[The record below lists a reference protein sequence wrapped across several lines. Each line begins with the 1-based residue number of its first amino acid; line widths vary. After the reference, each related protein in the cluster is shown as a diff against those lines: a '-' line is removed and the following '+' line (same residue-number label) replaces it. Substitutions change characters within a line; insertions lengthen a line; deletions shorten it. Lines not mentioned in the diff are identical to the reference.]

1 MSIVSRLL
9 GSLSQ
14 TPKEL
19 ELLPQI
25 EQLANAQ
32 DWGSV
37 QQLVTDNPTLLG
49 DLASALILELAA
61 AARQQGHEAVALT
74 LEDYLPLLMAARDR
88 GIEQVFREAAD
99 ADLTGN
105 DALSTEQFSD
115 VPLELAD
122 TLQRALA
129 LQALFGAM
137 EQPED
142 LAEAASLWHSLIRH
156 PGFAR
161 AASSFRLAVARS
173 AALILGR
180 SFELTGDL
188 SDLEEAI
195 DLWRSGVALSQEDPP
210 ILLIC
215 LTQLGHALHTH
226 AIASPATANADLDAA
241 VEAYRACWLQAP
253 PGRKAAAAANL
264 AHGLAARSKL
274 TGQPADLD
282 EAIERYAEA
291 RQTMSLVARS
301 SAEVL
306 SGQADSLLTRY
317 RMAADPR
324 DLDDGINTQRLA
336 AQRTASDSAMLPDRL
351 YQLANALTMRYDLTG
366 QAHDLEEAIASLH
379 AAIQLSPPGDPN
391 LQRYARSLGECL
403 RRYYANAGLNV

>member
-105 DALSTEQFSD
+105 DGLSTEQFSD

-129 LQALFGAM
+129 FGSAIVGQRGAIVRDIDFYRRHAQSWSLPAL
-137 EQPED
+137 D
-142 LAEAASLWHSLIRH
+142 
-156 PGFAR
+156 
-161 AASSFRLAVARS
+161 
-173 AALILGR
+173 
-180 SFELTGDL
+180 
-188 SDLEEAI
+188 
-195 DLWRSGVALSQEDPP
+195 
-210 ILLIC
+210 
-215 LTQLGHALHTH
+215 
-226 AIASPATANADLDAA
+226 
-241 VEAYRACWLQAP
+241 
-253 PGRKAAAAANL
+253 
-264 AHGLAARSKL
+264 
-274 TGQPADLD
+274 
-282 EAIERYAEA
+282 
-291 RQTMSLVARS
+291 
-301 SAEVL
+301 
-306 SGQADSLLTRY
+306 
-317 RMAADPR
+317 
-324 DLDDGINTQRLA
+324 
-336 AQRTASDSAMLPDRL
+336 
-351 YQLANALTMRYDLTG
+351 
-366 QAHDLEEAIASLH
+366 
-379 AAIQLSPPGDPN
+379 
-391 LQRYARSLGECL
+391 
-403 RRYYANAGLNV
+403 

>member
-1 MSIVSRLL
+1 
-9 GSLSQ
+9 
-14 TPKEL
+14 
-19 ELLPQI
+19 LPQI

-161 AASSFRLAVARS
+161 AA
-173 AALILGR
+173 
-180 SFELTGDL
+180 
-188 SDLEEAI
+188 
-195 DLWRSGVALSQEDPP
+195 
-210 ILLIC
+210 
-215 LTQLGHALHTH
+215 
-226 AIASPATANADLDAA
+226 
-241 VEAYRACWLQAP
+241 
-253 PGRKAAAAANL
+253 
-264 AHGLAARSKL
+264 
-274 TGQPADLD
+274 
-282 EAIERYAEA
+282 
-291 RQTMSLVARS
+291 
-301 SAEVL
+301 
-306 SGQADSLLTRY
+306 
-317 RMAADPR
+317 
-324 DLDDGINTQRLA
+324 
-336 AQRTASDSAMLPDRL
+336 
-351 YQLANALTMRYDLTG
+351 
-366 QAHDLEEAIASLH
+366 
-379 AAIQLSPPGDPN
+379 
-391 LQRYARSLGECL
+391 
-403 RRYYANAGLNV
+403 